1 MRPALNLIIG
11 NWKLVEVG
19 EEGVGG
25 EFSSHLSSRGYVH
38 LRYEG
43 GDFIKLA
50 RSTKS
55 FEVPLFSEFAKQVV
69 AHNPD
74 IAESGKPMD
83 EKKFTEEKICYKANA
98 HPACILSLQS
108 IERRSKLEKAID
120 VDCKAQQISVNL
132 DHRET

>member
-1 MRPALNLIIG
+1 
-11 NWKLVEVG
+11 
-19 EEGVGG
+19 
-25 EFSSHLSSRGYVH
+25 
-38 LRYEG
+38 
-43 GDFIKLA
+43 LA

-98 HPACILSLQS
+98 HPACICHSILSLQS

-120 VDCKAQQISVNL
+120 VNCKAQQISVNL
-132 DHRET
+132 DHLET